1 MSQIENLPGMKWVM
15 DHPRIAAWIVLSVG
29 MVVLL
34 ALEARDVGLLATQW
48 LALIV
53 ATVLILLG
61 VLLLTAAY
69 YDRKL
74 SRHYENP
81 VIELFFRL

>member
-1 MSQIENLPGMKWVM
+1 M
-15 DHPRIAAWIVLSVG
+15 IAGIVL
-29 MVVLL
+29 VVAGILIAVYPPLL
-34 ALEARDVGLLATQW
+34 S
-48 LALIV
+48 LIV